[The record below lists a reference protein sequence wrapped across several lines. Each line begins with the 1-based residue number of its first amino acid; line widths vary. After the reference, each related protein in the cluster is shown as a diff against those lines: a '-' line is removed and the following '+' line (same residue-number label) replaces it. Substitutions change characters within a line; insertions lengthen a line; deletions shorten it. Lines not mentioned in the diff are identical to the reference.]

1 MYQRMNLYES
11 TCLRCGGTVY
21 QVDRVGPLK
30 DFTFFHGGCFK
41 CAVCG
46 TRLTLKTYCNNRR
59 QHEEDR
65 EVYCA
70 SHVPGIGPGHL
81 DGSAVGIRAALN
93 VPRSAQYVN
102 EQIRGCGGARAPALD
117 ADALHIRAHLNG
129 SAGGH
134 NRSSSPSGLNN
145 QYYHGNGSGGLNTS
159 NNSNGGHHTGYH
171 NNSSGFGE
179 YQYGRFDASALHIA
193 HALKATKIQRAYG
206 RPREKPIDCYLDRD
220 EQTKLEMKH
229 RREED
234 DLYRKFAKQ
243 REEEDMR
250 MTEEFR
256 EEWEKE
262 LERLSSRFEREM
274 SAIGGSRKKKKG
286 TGDEEISLRLQQERE
301 DLEKNM
307 TLRRDRKKESI
318 TRKLLE
324 HERAATAALV
334 EKQSREMLD
343 LINEKRSEYMRAES
357 LYLDDELDDEDDDFG
372 HGGLR
377 TSRGGGGRGVKG
389 GGGRIGLPE
398 EGVMSAEETAILLE
412 PYPSQPPAPMPPP
425 IPKAHLYQHPIEFAQ
440 VDQIAI
446 SVAQEDQ
453 KTFTDL
459 VRQLVGR
466 CGSDVE
472 KARTIFRWITV
483 KNLNTMQF
491 DDNLRG
497 DTPMGL
503 LRGIKHGTES
513 YHVLFKRLCSYAG
526 LHCVVIKG
534 YSKSAGYQPG
544 VRFED
549 NRFRNSWNAV
559 FVAGAWRFVQ
569 CNWGARHL
577 VNAKEV
583 PKPGVTNSP
592 TPAMTSSP
600 VTGNSPTGK
609 GKSDSLRYEY
619 DDHYFLTDPREFI
632 YEFYPLQ
639 PEWQLLKQP
648 ITLSEFE
655 DLPFVRSLFFRY
667 GLYFPDTNTKA
678 VMNTDST
685 GAATI
690 RIGMP
695 PHMQSSLIFH
705 YNLKSC
711 DSESDTYDGVSLK
724 RFVMQS
730 VVGDVVAFRVHAPCS
745 GSFLLDVFANAVTPR
760 EYLTGEPMK
769 FKSVC
774 KFRITCISLATVM
787 VPLPDCAGGE
797 WGPAKAKR
805 LFGLEPL
812 SHPDALAFAGR
823 SLHVRF
829 RMRRPLA
836 AFVAALHKN
845 GADERKL
852 SRYVSHTVEPFSG
865 ENGGDNG
872 ETDFIGDVVT
882 FHVTFPEEGQ
892 YGLDIYTRE
901 AMPEGMDSSDMG
913 DSGGLGAAATAE
925 KHLLTHCCK
934 YLINSSKKN

>member
-129 SAGGH
+129 SAGGGGH
-134 NRSSSPSGLNN
+134 GRSSSPSGLNS

-159 NNSNGGHHTGYH
+159 SNSNGAHHAVH
-171 NNSSGFGE
+171 QHHNSSALGE

-193 HALKATKIQRAYG
+193 HALRATKLQRAYG

-274 SAIGGSRKKKKG
+274 TAIGGGRKKKRG

-357 LYLDDELDDEDDDFG
+357 LYLDDELDDE
-372 HGGLR
+372 
-377 TSRGGGGRGVKG
+377 V
-389 GGGRIGLPE
+389 
-398 EGVMSAEETAILLE
+398 E

-425 IPKAHLYQHPIEFAQ
+425 IPKAHLYHHPIEFAQ

-446 SVAQEDQ
+446 SVAKEDQ

-559 FVAGAWRFVQ
+559 YVAGAWRFVQ

-577 VNAKEV
+577 VNAKDA
-583 PKPGVTNSP
+583 PKQGSTNSP

-600 VTGNSPTGK
+600 STGNSPTGK

-639 PEWQLLKQP
+639 SEWQLLKQP
-648 ITLSEFE
+648 ITLTEFE

-667 GLYFPDTNTKA
+667 GLYFPDNNTKA
-678 VMNTDST
+678 VMSTDST

-690 RIGMP
+690 RIAMP

-774 KFRITCISLATVM
+774 KFRITCVSLATVM

-797 WGPAKAKR
+797 WGPAKARR

-829 RMRRPLA
+829 RMKRPLA

-852 SRYVSHTVEPFSG
+852 SRYVSHTVEQSSTSEDPHHH
-865 ENGGDNG
+865 NGDT
-872 ETDFIGDVVT
+872 EIIGDTVT

-901 AMPEGMDSSDMG
+901 AMPEGMESAADVG
-913 DSGGLGAAATAE
+913 DSAGGLATAE